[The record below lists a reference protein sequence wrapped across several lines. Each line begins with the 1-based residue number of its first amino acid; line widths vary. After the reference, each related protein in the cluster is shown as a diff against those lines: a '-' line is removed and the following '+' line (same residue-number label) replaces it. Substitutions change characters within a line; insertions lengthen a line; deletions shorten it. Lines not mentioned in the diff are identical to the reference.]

1 MVNGKIIHI
10 AILLIMFKNLYY
22 KTKYFFLINLI
33 LILSSCSEPDYR
45 LVGGESG
52 KLNDFLGKW
61 LVINYW
67 ADWCP
72 PCIKEMPEL
81 ENFYKDNKEQALVLT
96 YNFDRLEGEE
106 LDNQIIRF
114 GVNVPSILSDPGVLF
129 GWEAPPSLP
138 ATYIISPEGK
148 LIHTLIGPQTQES
161 LELLIN
167 P

>member
-1 MVNGKIIHI
+1 
-10 AILLIMFKNLYY
+10 MFKNLYY
-22 KTKYFFLINLI
+22 KTKYFFLTYLI

-45 LVGGESG
+45 LVDGSSG
-52 KLNDFLGKW
+52 KLDDFLGRW
-61 LVINYW
+61 LIVNYW

-81 ENFYKDNKEQALVLT
+81 ENFYNDNEDRVLVLT

-106 LDNQIIRF
+106 LQSQIIRF
-114 GVNVPSILSDPGVLF
+114 GVNVPSILTDPGILF

-138 ATYIISPEGK
+138 ATYIINPEGI

-161 LELLIN
+161 LEALIFD
-167 P
+167 

>member
-1 MVNGKIIHI
+1 M
-10 AILLIMFKNLYY
+10 LKNLCY
-22 KTKYFFLINLI
+22 KTKYFFLTYLI

-45 LVGGESG
+45 LVDGSSG
-52 KLNDFLGKW
+52 KLDDFLGRW
-61 LVINYW
+61 LIVNYW

-81 ENFYKDNKEQALVLT
+81 ENFYNDNEDRALVLT

-106 LDNQIIRF
+106 LQSQIIRF
-114 GVNVPSILSDPGVLF
+114 KVNVPSILTDPGILF

-138 ATYIISPEGK
+138 ATYIINPEGI

-161 LELLIN
+161 LEALIFD
-167 P
+167 

>member
-1 MVNGKIIHI
+1 M
-10 AILLIMFKNLYY
+10 LKNLYY
-22 KTKYFFLINLI
+22 KTKYFFLTYLI

-45 LVGGESG
+45 LVDGSSG
-52 KLNDFLGKW
+52 KLDDFLGRW
-61 LVINYW
+61 LIVNYW

-81 ENFYKDNKEQALVLT
+81 ENFYNDNEDRVLVLT

-106 LDNQIIRF
+106 LQSQIIRF
-114 GVNVPSILSDPGVLF
+114 GVNVPSILTDPGILF

-138 ATYIISPEGK
+138 ATYIINPEGI

-161 LELLIN
+161 LEALIFD
-167 P
+167 

>member
-1 MVNGKIIHI
+1 M
-10 AILLIMFKNLYY
+10 LKNLYY
-22 KTKYFFLINLI
+22 KTKYFFLTYLI

-45 LVGGESG
+45 LVDGSSG
-52 KLNDFLGKW
+52 KLDDFLGRW
-61 LVINYW
+61 LIVNYW

-81 ENFYKDNKEQALVLT
+81 ENFYKDNEDRALVLT

-106 LDNQIIRF
+106 LQSQIIRF
-114 GVNVPSILSDPGVLF
+114 GVNVPSILTDPGILF

-138 ATYIISPEGK
+138 ATYIINPEGI

-161 LELLIN
+161 LEALIFD
-167 P
+167 